1 MKTKILFYLSLLFI
15 AACSNSVED
24 QTTDEFRLRQLTGS
38 LSGVENPSFSPEGNQ
53 VYYIENVGFNQDALR
68 RIDTD
73 GRNNEIIFA
82 RENIRNY
89 VLTDDN
95 ATIVFDN
102 TFNYGDSADTEI
114 LITNYFG
121 DGFRKVVAKS
131 DSAAFLDVYPVDFN
145 STDSLLLLDIL
156 FDDGGIITNRVFTF
170 DLLTEQYKQISG
182 NLNAYASSFSPDK
195 SKILYAAEAGNKTF
209 TINTADTSGDNI
221 LRIYQVEQKIELA
234 GYSIDGFKILF
245 GAPDSMNQMQVSSI
259 ASDGTNRRWITY
271 NGVNNKPS
279 GYSNDSKFV
288 LYSSNRYVENPE
300 DYDVYIY
307 DEVLDNEYLIMNNT
321 GGDLGVEF
329 SPKEQKVLI
338 LSDSPGLPNLFIYDF
353 THIYH

>member
-1 MKTKILFYLSLLFI
+1 M
-15 AACSNSVED
+15 
-24 QTTDEFRLRQLTGS
+24 
-38 LSGVENPSFSPEGNQ
+38 ENPSFSPEGNQ
-53 VYYIENVGFNQDALR
+53 VYYLENLGFNQDALR

-73 GRNNEIIFA
+73 GRNNEIVFT
-82 RENIRNY
+82 REDLRNY

-95 ATIVFDN
+95 ATIIFDN
-102 TFNYGDSADTEI
+102 SYNYPDSADTEI

-121 DGFRKVVAKS
+121 DGFTKVLAKS
-131 DSAAFLDVYPVDFN
+131 DSTAFLDIFPVDMN
-145 STDSLLLLDIL
+145 PVDSLLLLDIL
-156 FDDGGIITNRVFTF
+156 FEENGTITNRVFTY
-170 DLLTEQYKQISG
+170 DLVAGRYKQISG

-195 SKILYAAEAGNKTF
+195 SKILYAAEEGNNSF
-209 TINTADTSGDNI
+209 TINTADTSGNNVLI
-221 LRIYQVEQKIELA
+221 IYRVEEKIELA
-234 GYSIDGFKILF
+234 GYSLDGFKVLF
-245 GAPDSMNQMQVSSI
+245 GAPDSMAQIQVSSI
-259 ASDGTNRRWITY
+259 ASDGTNFRWLTY

-307 DEVLDNEYLIMNNT
+307 DEVLDNEHLIMNNS
-321 GGDLGVEF
+321 GSDYGVEF